1 MAEAVR
7 TDGICLRVM
16 DFSESSQIV
25 TLLADGYGLVSLIAK
40 GIRKIPKN
48 TSSPLMAPLD
58 VLTSGQ
64 VVFIPARQAG
74 QLGVLT
80 AWDVTD
86 HRPNLRRH
94 YQKILMSQ
102 VLAEVTLATG
112 ASDDAAGNILHQLD
126 RTIRDL
132 AVNDSLRPFVA
143 YLKFAAVAAGYAPDL
158 IFCTRC
164 KAPLHSHAAMVRFAV
179 GLFCEDCC
187 GTNVVIR
194 VDRRILVALDRLPSP
209 CDLPDPQLQPP
220 SDPAALIQASQM
232 LLLHLRAALEDRL
245 RLVEP
250 FLHLF
255 QPVLPENRPAL
266 YPTYQKVILP

>member
-25 TLLADGYGLVSLIAK
+25 TMLADRYGLVGLIAK
-40 GIRKIPKN
+40 GIRKIPKK

-58 VLTSGQ
+58 VLTTGQ

-74 QLGVLT
+74 HLGVLT

-102 VLAEVTLATG
+102 VLAEVTMAMG
-112 ASDDAAGNILHQLD
+112 ASDDAPGDVLRQLD
-126 RTIRDL
+126 RTISDL
-132 AVNDSLRPFVA
+132 TVNDSLRPFVA
-143 YLKFAAVAAGYAPDL
+143 YLKYAAAAAGYAPDL
-158 IFCTRC
+158 ISCTGC
-164 KAPLHSHAAMVRFAV
+164 KTPLHSHASMMRSAV
-179 GLFCEDCC
+179 GLFCDDCC
-187 GTNVVIR
+187 GTDVAIR
-194 VDRRILVALDRLPSP
+194 INRRILVALDRLPPPS
-209 CDLPDPQLQPP
+209 DLPNPQLQPP
-220 SDPAALIQASQM
+220 SDPAALIQAAQL
-232 LLLHLRAALEDRL
+232 LLLHLRATLEDRL

-255 QPVLPENRPAL
+255 QPAVPANRPAL
-266 YPTYQKVILP
+266 PPAYQEVTLP